1 MPSGII
7 LFYFFMPIQSF
18 LQYIRF
24 EKRFSPNTVLAY
36 QNDLEQFFNYASVT
50 YGMTDPAEVQHGVIR
65 SWIVALM
72 EEEISTRSIN
82 RKLTSLKTYFK
93 FLLRKQQISHNP
105 MLKVQAPKTSKRL
118 PVFVDQQKMELLFND
133 VDFGEGFIGLRDR
146 LMLEL
151 LYATGMRLAELIGIK
166 DADVDLFAAQV
177 KVLGK
182 RNKERIIPFSTKL
195 KELIQIYLK
204 ARKHEF
210 QDSLTL
216 LVTDKGKPL
225 YPKMVYRIVTQ
236 RLGEVTTLEKRSP
249 HVLRHT
255 FATHMLNNGADI
267 NSVKEI
273 LGHANLSATQ
283 VYTHNTIEK
292 LKEVYKLAHPRA

>member
-1 MPSGII
+1 M
-7 LFYFFMPIQSF
+7 LFRSEDSAFGYYPLLFFMPIQSF

-36 QNDLEQFFNYASVT
+36 QNDLEQFFNYASAT
-50 YGMTDPAEVQHGVIR
+50 YGMTDPVEVQHGVIR

-93 FLLRKQQISHNP
+93 FLLRKQEISHNP

-151 LYATGMRLAELIGIK
+151 L
-166 DADVDLFAAQV
+166 
-177 KVLGK
+177 
-182 RNKERIIPFSTKL
+182 
-195 KELIQIYLK
+195 
-204 ARKHEF
+204 
-210 QDSLTL
+210 
-216 LVTDKGKPL
+216 
-225 YPKMVYRIVTQ
+225 
-236 RLGEVTTLEKRSP
+236 
-249 HVLRHT
+249 
-255 FATHMLNNGADI
+255 
-267 NSVKEI
+267 
-273 LGHANLSATQ
+273 
-283 VYTHNTIEK
+283 
-292 LKEVYKLAHPRA
+292 